1 MQKII
6 KRNDIVLMQEL
17 RFQISETV
25 AEKVIDVLL
34 TRDLIHVFRC
44 SGVAM
49 LYFDE

>member
-1 MQKII
+1 
-6 KRNDIVLMQEL
+6 MQEL
-17 RFQISETV
+17 RFQISKTV

-34 TRDLIHVFRC
+34 TRDLIHAFRC